1 VVIGEVVPAREGLR
15 HKKLREITK
24 EIPEI
29 GEVVPARE
37 GLRPFLRICCDPQRR
52 IGEVVPA
59 REGLRPERKFFT
71 VCIICRSEKW
81 FQQEK
86 D

>member
-1 VVIGEVVPAREGLR
+1 MGFSTINSIHEGIGEVVPAREGLR
-15 HKKLREITK
+15 LGKVLNYVFCVVL
-24 EIPEI
+24 I

-37 GLRPFLRICCDPQRR
+37 GLRLLLLLLSRVI
-52 IGEVVPA
+52 
-59 REGLRPERKFFT
+59 
-71 VCIICRSEKW
+71 VCLSEKW

>member
-1 VVIGEVVPAREGLR
+1 MSEVGEVVPAREGLR
-15 HKKLREITK
+15 QFVFHIHKFFKFV
-24 EIPEI
+24 

-37 GLRPFLRICCDPQRR
+37 GLRP
-52 IGEVVPA
+52 
-59 REGLRPERKFFT
+59 
-71 VCIICRSEKW
+71 IITKIIKNTTNQSEKW